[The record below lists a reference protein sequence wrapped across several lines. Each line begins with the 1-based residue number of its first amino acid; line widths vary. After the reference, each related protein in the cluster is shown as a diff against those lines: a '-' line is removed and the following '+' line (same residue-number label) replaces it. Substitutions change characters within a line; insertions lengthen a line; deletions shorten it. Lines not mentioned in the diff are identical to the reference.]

1 MSLRRQFIALFAA
14 LAVVPLLL
22 VGLLDY
28 VRSIHALEDVIA
40 SDTAIIAEQAAAELQ
55 ERYSEPAT
63 NLALFAENTAATAI
77 LDGATR
83 AATRGTRAPDSTSLA
98 YLRRLRGVT
107 HSEFA
112 WVVYRDTTSSPVA
125 SFEDDTAR
133 SGSSENLYVATLP
146 VRDVRGHAIGSVD
159 AAVRMDS
166 IYPRSSLDVRF
177 GRGGRTAV
185 FDATTGVL
193 LLAGAGTT
201 PVPPL
206 SDFRVAEDSTREMR
220 RLSYRRG
227 DTSYIAS
234 MAAVPRTPFA
244 IVSLGDV
251 AEFSG
256 PFGRIRGTNLLI
268 VVLITASVA
277 ALFLLALWRATRALS
292 ALTIAADEV
301 GRGNY
306 SPPLPSQDA
315 SEVGR
320 LAAAFAIMVGRLRD
334 TLAEVERGRR
344 LAVIGEFASQVSH
357 EIRNPLTS
365 IKLNLQVL
373 ERAAGTGGISSELT
387 EPVEISLREVNRLD
401 RVVRGVLQLGRG
413 RVSASSTF
421 ALHDAA
427 AAAAE
432 SMRLSFERSGIT
444 LSIERRGN
452 GDSVRGDRVL
462 LESAFLNII
471 RNASEAMPNGG
482 AIRVAS
488 DDATVDGRPVNRV
501 RIEDRGPG
509 VALADRERIFS
520 PFFTTKTDGSG
531 LGLAL
536 AHRTIEEHHGRLWV
550 EGPED
555 GGQGAAFVV
564 ELPATTDV

>member
-40 SDTAIIAEQAAAELQ
+40 SNTAVIAEQAAAELQ
-55 ERYSEPAT
+55 ERYGGPAT
-63 NLALFAENTAATAI
+63 NLAFFAENTAATAI
-77 LDGATR
+77 LGGATR
-83 AATRGTRAPDSTSLA
+83 ASDSVSLA
-98 YLRRLRGVT
+98 YLQQLRRVT
-107 HSEFA
+107 RKQFA
-112 WVVYRDTTSSPVA
+112 WVVYRDTAASPVA
-125 SFEDDTAR
+125 SFDDSAPGG
-133 SGSSENLYVATLP
+133 GSSENLYVATIPIL
-146 VRDVRGHAIGSVD
+146 DARGRAIGRVD

-166 IYPRSSLDVRF
+166 IYPRSLLDVRF

-185 FDATTGVL
+185 FDTTTGFVMS
-193 LLAGAGTT
+193 AGAGAT
-201 PVPPL
+201 PFPSL
-206 SDFRVAEDSTREMR
+206 LDFQPAGDSRGGTR
-220 RLSYRRG
+220 RLSYTRG
-227 DTSYIAS
+227 DTSFIAS

-244 IVSLGDV
+244 VVSLGDV

-268 VVLITASVA
+268 VVLITATVA

-292 ALTIAADEV
+292 ALTVAADEV
-301 GRGNY
+301 GHGNF

-320 LAAAFAIMVGRLRD
+320 LAAAFAIMAARLRD

-344 LAVIGEFASQVSH
+344 LAVIGEFASQISH

-373 ERAAGTGGISSELT
+373 ERAAGSGGIPSELT

-432 SMRLSFERSGIT
+432 SMRLSFERSGIA

-452 GDSVRGDRVL
+452 GDAVRGDRIL
-462 LESAFLNII
+462 LESAFHNIL

-488 DDATVDGRPVNRV
+488 DDATVDGQPVNRV
-501 RIEDRGPG
+501 RIEDCGPG
-509 VALADRERIFS
+509 VALADRERIFA
-520 PFFTTKTDGSG
+520 PFFTTKADGSG

-536 AHRTIEEHHGRLWV
+536 AHRTIEEHQGRLWV
-550 EGPED
+550 EQPED
-555 GGQGAAFVV
+555 GGRGAAFVV
-564 ELPATTDV
+564 ELPAIPSS